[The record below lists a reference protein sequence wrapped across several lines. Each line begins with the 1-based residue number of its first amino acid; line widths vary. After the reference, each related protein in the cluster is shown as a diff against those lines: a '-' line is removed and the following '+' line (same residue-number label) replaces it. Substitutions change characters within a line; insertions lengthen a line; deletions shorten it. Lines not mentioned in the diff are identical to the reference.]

1 MNNSNIQYIA
11 FMVFAVFI
19 SSASQIVLK
28 KSANKTYKNIFYEYF
43 NAPVIIS
50 YTVFLST
57 SLFTVYALKYVPLS
71 IVPIIESTGYI
82 FIAILGK
89 VFLKEDLNKKK
100 IIGIL
105 IIAGIISLFLSKK
118 EKMTNVVLIIVT
130 VFCIVATLLN
140 VTGLPSNFVV
150 EKVIGFSVLLVTIVG
165 NYLRFYKKDYSAVP
179 KVVVAISTIIAF
191 VLMIL

>member
-1 MNNSNIQYIA
+1 MDLLG
-11 FMVFAVFI
+11 
-19 SSASQIVLK
+19 IVY
-28 KSANKTYKNIFYEYF
+28 S
-43 NAPVIIS
+43 
-50 YTVFLST
+50 
-57 SLFTVYALKYVPLS
+57 
-71 IVPIIESTGYI
+71 
-82 FIAILGK
+82 
-89 VFLKEDLNKKK
+89 

-118 EKMTNVVLIIVT
+118 EKMTNVVIIIVT